1 MLQPMNEENQLLV
14 KDEPVEFE
22 EKPFEVQDFKKLPII
37 YRKMYGIYKIE
48 ISQHVTM
55 VDLKTL

>member
-1 MLQPMNEENQLLV
+1 MNEENQLLV

-37 YRKMYGIYKIE
+37 YRKMHGIYKIE